1 MNQVVPGGSGRM
13 MRFRA
18 FVAIWLLAF
27 APAIRAQATVS
38 GSVYEDRNGN
48 GRRDAGERGVARVA
62 VSNQVDVVVTD
73 ATGAFTLP
81 GTGTGVVSVSVP
93 GGFHSSGRFWQ
104 PAATGAVSFGLSPAP
119 DSEVVFIHASDTHIQ
134 PAAVARFD
142 RLRAIVDSVSPAFL
156 LITGDLVR
164 DALRVGEAEA
174 TGYYELF
181 GSEVGKIRVPVW
193 TVPGNHELFGIER
206 TRSGVS
212 ADHRLYNRGMY
223 RHYRGPDYYSFN
235 AGGVHFV
242 GLNTADTYDQWYYG
256 HVDSTQLKWL
266 ERDLAIVPAGMPVV
280 TFNHIPFA
288 SAKMALDGFTDEPP
302 APTTIRIAGK
312 DQYRHV
318 VSNLD
323 ELLAVIRERPFPL
336 ALGGHLHTRERIEFE
351 TGGRDPTRFE
361 QTAAVVGPAG
371 PSWLPMASGVT
382 VYRVRAGRVS
392 AGEFVRLDP
401 ARR

>member
-1 MNQVVPGGSGRM
+1 MKRFHVLAVLGLFALGRP
-13 MRFRA
+13 
-18 FVAIWLLAF
+18 VL
-27 APAIRAQATVS
+27 AQATVS
-38 GSVYEDRNGN
+38 GAVYEDRNAN
-48 GRRDAGERGVARVA
+48 GRRDTGERGLARVA

-73 ATGAFTLP
+73 AIGAFTLP
-81 GTGTGVVSVSVP
+81 GTGTGVVFVSVP
-93 GGFHSSGRFWQ
+93 DGFRSSGTFWQ
-104 PAATGAVSFGLSPAP
+104 PAATPAIAFGLAPTPAG
-119 DSEVVFIHASDTHIQ
+119 EFAFVHASDTHIQ
-134 PAAVARFD
+134 PSAVARFD
-142 RLRAIVDSVSPAFL
+142 RLRAIVDSVSPRFV

-181 GSEVGKIRVPVW
+181 GREAAKIPVPVW

-206 TRSGVS
+206 SRSGVS
-212 ADHRLYNRGMY
+212 ADHPLYNRGMF
-223 RHYRGPDYYSFN
+223 RHYRGPDYYSFT

-242 GLNTADTYDQWYYG
+242 GLNTADMSDQWYYG

-266 ERDLAIVPAGMPVV
+266 ERDLAVVPPNVPVV
-280 TFNHIPFA
+280 TFNHIPFV
-288 SAKMALDGFTDEPP
+288 SAKMALDGYTDEPP

-318 VSNLD
+318 ASNLD
-323 ELLAVIRERPFPL
+323 ELLAVIGARPFPL
-336 ALGGHLHTRERIEFE
+336 ALGGHLHTRERIEFG
-351 TGGRDPTRFE
+351 TDGRAPTRFE

-371 PSWLPMASGVT
+371 PDWLAMASGVT
-382 VYRVRAGRVS
+382 VYRVRDGRVS

>member
-1 MNQVVPGGSGRM
+1 MLFHALVSISLP
-13 MRFRA
+13 
-18 FVAIWLLAF
+18 AF
-27 APAIRAQATVS
+27 AQSSIAQATVS

-48 GRRDAGERGVARVA
+48 GRRDAGERGLARVA
-62 VSNQVDVVVTD
+62 VSNQVDVIVTD
-73 ATGAFTLP
+73 ANGGFTLP
-81 GTGTGVVSVSVP
+81 GSGTGVVFVSVP
-93 GGFHSSGRFWQ
+93 DGFRSSGRFWQ
-104 PAATGAVSFGLSPAP
+104 PASAGSASFGLVPTPSG
-119 DSEVVFIHASDTHIQ
+119 EFVFIHASDTHIQ
-134 PAAVARFD
+134 PSAVPRFD

-174 TGYYELF
+174 AGYYELF
-181 GSEVGKIRVPVW
+181 GIEAGKIRVPVW

-206 TRSGVS
+206 TRSGVA
-212 ADHRLYNRGMY
+212 ADHPLYDRGMY
-223 RHYRGPDYYSFN
+223 RHYRGPDYYSFT

-242 GLNTADTYDQWYYG
+242 GLNTADTNDQWYYG
-256 HVDSTQLKWL
+256 HVDSTQRKWL
-266 ERDLAIVPAGMPVV
+266 ERDLSVVPPDVPVV

-288 SAKMALDGFTDEPP
+288 SAKMALDGYTDEPP
-302 APTTIRIAGK
+302 APTTIRIGGK

-323 ELLAVIRERPFPL
+323 EVLTVIGGRPFPL
-336 ALGGHLHTRERIEFE
+336 ALGGHLHTRERIEFG
-351 TGGRDPTRFE
+351 TDGRAPTRFE

-382 VYRVRAGRVS
+382 VYRVRDGRIS
-392 AGEFVRLDP
+392 AGEFVRLDS